1 MMNVYSPI
9 YKVILVGDSGVGK
22 TCLLSMYV
30 KGIIESTI
38 PTIAVEF
45 CTKEIELYDGTKI
58 KVQLW
63 DTAGQE
69 RFKSLALT
77 YYRKAYGILLLFDVT
92 KKSSFI
98 SCKNYLEE
106 VRMNSE
112 KKCIVYLVG
121 NKIDLVNERQIS
133 KEEAEAF
140 AQQEN
145 IKYIE
150 TSAIKNMKVNEAFT
164 SLLNDIYRN
173 KQEEEKNKLFLQNV
187 ETPIQLHFNAF
198 AIPLADETPILSPVN
213 EPGPEET
220 VIASISSN
228 F

>member
-1 MMNVYSPI
+1 MTTYSPI

-30 KGIIESTI
+30 KGVIEQTI

-69 RFKSLALT
+69 RFKSLAMT

-92 KKSSFI
+92 KRSSFNA
-98 SCKNYLEE
+98 CKNYLEE
-106 VRMNSE
+106 VRINSD
-112 KKCIVYLVG
+112 KKCVIYLVG
-121 NKIDLVNERQIS
+121 NKIDLENERQIT
-133 KEEAEAF
+133 KEEAEDF
-140 AQQEN
+140 AKKEN

-150 TSAIKNMKVNEAFT
+150 TSAIKNMKVTEAFT
-164 SLLNDIYRN
+164 SLLNSIYQI
-173 KQEEEKNKLFLQNV
+173 KKEDDKNKVFINN
-187 ETPIQLHFNAF
+187 T
-198 AIPLADETPILSPVN
+198 
-213 EPGPEET
+213 
-220 VIASISSN
+220 ASIELKKNQN
-228 F
+228 FNYSDNLCC

>member
-1 MMNVYSPI
+1 MTTYSPI

-22 TCLLSMYV
+22 TCLLSMYI
-30 KGIIESTI
+30 KGVIEQTI

-69 RFKSLALT
+69 RFKSLAMT

-106 VRMNSE
+106 VRINSD
-112 KKCIVYLVG
+112 KKCVIYLVG
-121 NKIDLVNERQIS
+121 NKIDLADEREIT
-133 KEEAEAF
+133 KEEAEDF
-140 AQQEN
+140 AKREKIN
-145 IKYIE
+145 YIE
-150 TSAIKNMKVNEAFT
+150 TSAVKNMKVEEAFT
-164 SLLNDIYRN
+164 SLLNSIYQV
-173 KQEEEKNKLFLQNV
+173 KKEDDKSKLFLNN
-187 ETPIQLHFNAF
+187 T
-198 AIPLADETPILSPVN
+198 
-213 EPGPEET
+213 
-220 VIASISSN
+220 ASIELKKNLQNNSEN
-228 F
+228 FCC

>member
-1 MMNVYSPI
+1 MTTYSPI

-30 KGIIESTI
+30 KGVIEQTI

-69 RFKSLALT
+69 RFKSLAMT

-92 KKSSFI
+92 KKSSFNA
-98 SCKNYLEE
+98 CKNYLED
-106 VRMNSE
+106 VRNNSD
-112 KKCIVYLVG
+112 KKCVIYLVG
-121 NKIDLVNERQIS
+121 NKIDLADERQIT
-133 KEEAEAF
+133 KEEAEDF
-140 AQQEN
+140 AKKEN

-150 TSAIKNMKVNEAFT
+150 TSAIKNMKVTEAFT
-164 SLLNDIYRN
+164 SLLNSIYQV
-173 KQEEEKNKLFLQNV
+173 KKEDDKKKLFLNN
-187 ETPIQLHFNAF
+187 T
-198 AIPLADETPILSPVN
+198 
-213 EPGPEET
+213 
-220 VIASISSN
+220 ASIELKKKENSN
-228 F
+228 NSEIFCC

>member
-1 MMNVYSPI
+1 MTTYSPI

-30 KGIIESTI
+30 KGVIEQTI

-69 RFKSLALT
+69 RFKSLAMT

-92 KKSSFI
+92 KKSSFNA
-98 SCKNYLEE
+98 CKNYLEE
-106 VRMNSE
+106 VRLNSDR
-112 KKCIVYLVG
+112 KCVIYLVG
-121 NKIDLVNERQIS
+121 NKIDLENERQIT
-133 KEEAEAF
+133 KEEAEDF
-140 AQQEN
+140 AKKEN

-150 TSAIKNMKVNEAFT
+150 TSAIKNMKVTEAFT
-164 SLLNDIYRN
+164 SLLNSIYQIKKEDDKSKVFIN
-173 KQEEEKNKLFLQNV
+173 YSASLELKKNP
-187 ETPIQLHFNAF
+187 TFNNN
-198 AIPLADETPILSPVN
+198 D
-213 EPGPEET
+213 
-220 VIASISSN
+220 N
-228 F
+228 FCC

>member
-1 MMNVYSPI
+1 MNSYSPI

-30 KGIIESTI
+30 KGIIEPTI

-63 DTAGQE
+63 DTAGEE
-69 RFKSLALT
+69 RFKSLAMT

-92 KKSSFI
+92 KKSSFMA
-98 SCKNYLEE
+98 CKNYLEE
-106 VRMNSE
+106 VRINSD
-112 KKCIVYLVG
+112 KKCVIYLVG
-121 NKIDLVNERQIS
+121 NKIDLANEREIT
-133 KEEAEAF
+133 KEEAENF
-140 AQQEN
+140 AKKEN

-164 SLLNDIYRN
+164 SLLNSIYQI
-173 KQEEEKNKLFLQNV
+173 KKEDDKSKLFLKN
-187 ETPIQLHFNAF
+187 T
-198 AIPLADETPILSPVN
+198 
-213 EPGPEET
+213 
-220 VIASISSN
+220 ASIELKRN
-228 F
+228 QQFNTDNLCC

>member
-1 MMNVYSPI
+1 MNTYSPI

-30 KGIIESTI
+30 KGIIETTI

-45 CTKEIELYDGTKI
+45 CTKEIELYDGNKI

-77 YYRKAYGILLLFDVT
+77 YYRKAHGILLLFDVT
-92 KKSSFI
+92 KKSSFFA
-98 SCKNYLEE
+98 CKNYLEE

-121 NKIDLVNERQIS
+121 NKIDLENERQIT
-133 KEEAEAF
+133 EEDAESF
-140 AQQEN
+140 AEQEN

-150 TSAIKNMKVNEAFT
+150 TSAIKNMRVEEAFT
-164 SLLNDIYRN
+164 SLLNDIYKS
-173 KQEEEKNKLFLQNV
+173 KQEEDKNHMIVHNMEAPV
-187 ETPIQLHFNAF
+187 QLIKKKEMNKNTNIFCC
-198 AIPLADETPILSPVN
+198 
-213 EPGPEET
+213 
-220 VIASISSN
+220 
-228 F
+228 